1 MTRAWMI
8 LSSWTMMAVG
18 CVQGPAISPERAVA
32 TWHEMQVGHP
42 RGALPESAVAA
53 LEAGDALTVEQV
65 YALALAN
72 NPELAVVEAR
82 AEVATEE
89 IAAARQIA
97 NPSVRVSNVGVDDSA
112 QGRLGFNLGL
122 RAPIPRPGS
131 VRARVDG
138 ARHAAA
144 GAQGQAEAARRQLRV
159 RVYRLFARLAWLTAD
174 LEEVTRAVSLCDERQ
189 RQLRARVARAV
200 ATDVEL
206 ALADVARAEAVDEA
220 RKLRGELARTE
231 AELARVV
238 GPGPAFSVRVDR
250 KQLDIDDLMLDPTAL
265 TEHALRARP
274 ELRMAQTKVG
284 QARSAVTLAKVEAA
298 PWVSWAQVN
307 YFVGP
312 GTTTPASF
320 GLALAI
326 DVPLFSLN
334 RGKIR
339 AAKALARQRQVEER
353 AEVAAIAGEVGEAIA
368 RAQRADAR
376 VHEIEQ
382 GLLPQVD
389 AAARQADAALAAG
402 TLDVVEVLDIEAR
415 RVAARRLH
423 LAARFERRDAL
434 IELEA
439 AVGAP
444 LPR

>member
-1 MTRAWMI
+1 MAREVMLAAWI
-8 LSSWTMMAVG
+8 ATSTVA
-18 CVQGPAISPERAVA
+18 CVQAPTVSPERAIA
-32 TWHEMQVGHP
+32 TWREMQVARP
-42 RGALPESAVAA
+42 AGALPDDTIEA
-53 LEAGDALTVEQV
+53 LEAGDALTAEQA

-72 NPELAVVEAR
+72 SPELAVAEAR
-82 AEVATEE
+82 AEVATAE
-89 IAAARQIA
+89 IGAARQID
-97 NPSVRVSNVGVDDSA
+97 NPSVRVSNVGIDDSA
-112 QGRLGFNLGL
+112 PGRLGFNVGL

-144 GAQGQAEAARRQLRV
+144 GVQGMAESARRQLRA
-159 RVYRLFARLAWLTAD
+159 RVFRLFARLAWLTAD

-200 ATDVEL
+200 ATDVDL
-206 ALADVARAEAVDEA
+206 ALAEVTRAEAVDEI
-220 RKLRGELARTE
+220 RRLRGELGRVE
-231 AELARVV
+231 AELARVI

-250 KQLDIDDLMLDPTAL
+250 SELEPRDLVIDPEAL
-265 TEHALRARP
+265 TEMALRARP
-274 ELRMAQTKVG
+274 ELRAAQTKIG
-284 QARSAVTLAKVEAA
+284 QARSAITLARVEAA

-312 GTTTPASF
+312 GSTTPSSFGF
-320 GLALAI
+320 GLAV

-339 AAKALARQRQVEER
+339 AARALARQRQAEER
-353 AEVAAIAGEVGEAIA
+353 AEVAAIAGEVDEAIA
-368 RAQRADAR
+368 RVLRADAR
-376 VHEIEQ
+376 VLEIEQ
-382 GLLPQVD
+382 GLLPRVD

-402 TLDVVEVLDIEAR
+402 TLDVVEVLDIESR
-415 RVAARRLH
+415 RVAAHRLH

>member
-1 MTRAWMI
+1 MIRAGWMAAA
-8 LSSWTMMAVG
+8 TMSIVG
-18 CVQGPAISPERAVA
+18 CASASAVSPERAIA
-32 TWHEMQVGHP
+32 TWREMQVGQP
-42 RGALPESAVAA
+42 RGALPESTAAA
-53 LEAGDALTVEQV
+53 LADGDALTVEQA

-82 AEVATEE
+82 AEVATAE
-89 IAAARQIA
+89 IGAAGQLQ
-97 NPSVRVSNVGVDDSA
+97 NPTVRVSNVGVDDSA
-112 QGRLGFNLGL
+112 PGRIGFNLGL

-144 GAQGQAEAARRQLRV
+144 GAHDQAEAARRQLRAK
-159 RVYRLFARLAWLTAD
+159 VYRLFARLAWLTAD
-174 LEEVTRAVSLCDERQ
+174 LEEVSRAVSLCEERQ
-189 RQLRARVARAV
+189 RQLQARVARAV
-200 ATDVEL
+200 TTEV
-206 ALADVARAEAVDEA
+206 ALAMAEVARAEAADEV
-220 RKLRGELARTE
+220 RKLRAELARVE

-250 KQLDIDDLMLDPTAL
+250 AQLDIDSLVLDPAAL
-265 TEHALRARP
+265 TEQALRSRP
-274 ELRMAQTKVG
+274 ELRAVQTKVG
-284 QARSAVTLAKVEAA
+284 QARSAITLAKVEAA
-298 PWVSWAQVN
+298 PWISWAQVN
-307 YFVGP
+307 YFFGP
-312 GTTTPASF
+312 GPTTPASF
-320 GLALAI
+320 GVGFAV
-326 DVPLFSLN
+326 DVPLLSLN
-334 RGKIR
+334 RGKIKT
-339 AAKALARQRQVEER
+339 AKAIMRQRQVEER
-353 AEVAAIAGEVGEAIA
+353 AEVAAIAGEVDEAIA

-376 VHEIEQ
+376 VQEIEHD
-382 GLLPQVD
+382 LLPQVD
-389 AAARQADAALAAG
+389 AAARQADAALVAG